1 MSHESGLSWQALS
14 LQRLKS
20 QCSSLPVTLV
30 PVALIACS
38 LVSGCISYQYTSYPY
53 HWSKPAADRFG
64 ECPRISGRY
73 NDKAS
78 EITEIPG
85 SGDQL
90 RPARADASPFLAV
103 NLVGSFSDAW
113 RWWKWVDIE
122 QLDDQSLIVTM
133 GTSGPGSEPTQH
145 VLHRASDDFSCED
158 GKLYISGPSES
169 LLKGKTEGTTA
180 LMTTLGIGV
189 GTGGVRLQR
198 GAFSKTMKGDLVMEA
213 QRSAVGVV
221 LFYFP
226 NISAQT
232 YYLRWTPYLPPEAA
246 PSEAR

>member
-20 QCSSLPVTLV
+20 RCSSLPVTFV

-73 NDKAS
+73 KDKAA
-78 EITEIPG
+78 EMTKIP
-85 SGDQL
+85 SGD
-90 RPARADASPFLAV
+90 RPAREDASPFLAV
-103 NLVGSFSDAW
+103 NLVGGFSDAW
-113 RWWKWVDIE
+113 RWWQWVNIE
-122 QLDDQSLIVTM
+122 QLDDQSLTVTL
-133 GTSGPGSEPTQH
+133 GPGSEPIKY

-169 LLKGKTEGTTA
+169 LFKGKTEGTTA

-198 GAFSKTMKGDLVMEA
+198 GAFSKTMKDELVMEA
-213 QRSAVGVV
+213 QRSLVGVV

-226 NISAQT
+226 KINAHT
-232 YYLRWTPYLPPEAA
+232 YYLRWAPYLPPEAA
-246 PSEAR
+246 PAEAR

>member
-1 MSHESGLSWQALS
+1 MSHESSLSWQALS

-20 QCSSLPVTLV
+20 QCSPLSVTFV

-73 NDKAS
+73 KDKAA
-78 EITEIPG
+78 EMTKIP
-85 SGDQL
+85 SGDR
-90 RPARADASPFLAV
+90 RPAREDASPFLAV
-103 NLVGSFSDAW
+103 NLVGGFSDAW
-113 RWWKWVDIE
+113 RWWQWVDIE
-122 QLDDQSLIVTM
+122 QLDDQSLTVTL
-133 GTSGPGSEPTQH
+133 GPGSEPIKY

-169 LLKGKTEGTTA
+169 LFKGKTEGTTA

-198 GAFSKTMKGDLVMEA
+198 GAFSRTMKGDLVMEA

-221 LFYFP
+221 LFYLP
-226 NISAQT
+226 NISAHT
-232 YYLRWTPYLPPEAA
+232 YYLRWEPYLPPEAA
-246 PSEAR
+246 PAEVR

>member
-1 MSHESGLSWQALS
+1 MAQESDLSCQATS
-14 LQRLKS
+14 LRRLKS
-20 QCSSLPVTLV
+20 RCSSLPLNFVPATL
-30 PVALIACS
+30 LACG

-73 NDKAS
+73 KDKAA
-78 EITEIPG
+78 EITKIPG

-90 RPARADASPFLAV
+90 KPSRADASPFLAV
-103 NLVGSFSDAW
+103 NLVGGFSDAW
-113 RWWKWVDIE
+113 GWWQWVDIE
-122 QLDDQSLIVTM
+122 QLDDQSLTVTL
-133 GTSGPGSEPTQH
+133 GPGSEPIQY
-145 VLHRASDDFSCED
+145 VLRRASGDFSCED

-198 GAFSKTMKGDLVMEA
+198 GAFSRTLKGDLVMEA
-213 QRSAVGVV
+213 QRSAVGVI

-226 NISAQT
+226 NISAHT
-232 YYLRWTPYLPPEAA
+232 YYLRWTPYLPPETA
-246 PSEAR
+246 PAEAR

>member
-73 NDKAS
+73 NDKAA
-78 EITEIPG
+78 EITKIPG

-90 RPARADASPFLAV
+90 SPARADASPFLAV
-103 NLVGSFSDAW
+103 NLVGGFSDAW
-113 RWWKWVDIE
+113 RWWQWVDIE
-122 QLDDQSLIVTM
+122 QRDDQSLTVTM
-133 GTSGPGSEPTQH
+133 GPSGPGSEPIQH
-145 VLHRASDDFSCED
+145 ILHRASDDFSCED
-158 GKLYISGPSES
+158 GKLFISGPSQS
-169 LLKGKTEGTTA
+169 LFKGKTEGTTA

-189 GTGGVRLQR
+189 GTGASVCSGGHFR
-198 GAFSKTMKGDLVMEA
+198 AH
-213 QRSAVGVV
+213 
-221 LFYFP
+221 
-226 NISAQT
+226 
-232 YYLRWTPYLPPEAA
+232 
-246 PSEAR
+246 